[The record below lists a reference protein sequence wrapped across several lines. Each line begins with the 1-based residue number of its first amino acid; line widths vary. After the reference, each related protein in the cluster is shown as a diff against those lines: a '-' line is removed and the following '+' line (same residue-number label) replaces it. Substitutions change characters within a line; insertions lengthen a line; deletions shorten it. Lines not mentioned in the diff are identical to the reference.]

1 MAEQGIVCIIEN
13 DAQRLKALQKILE
26 KNNYIVCRVAANEE
40 SSSTIVDANPDLV
53 LLSAHIAEIDL
64 YELIDKLKSDKR
76 TIDLPFIFTTI
87 PEDLETRSK
96 VIKSSDDLVLEPFDE
111 REVIARIERQVT
123 VSKVRMALRE
133 SEAKFQSVMESAI
146 DAIISADSEGKILS
160 WNKAAA
166 MMFGHT
172 EAEVLDKPIE
182 IIIPDRYRKAH
193 AEGVKRVSSGGAS
206 HAIGKTVELAA
217 ISKNGD
223 EIPVELS
230 LATWF
235 LDEKRYY
242 TGIIRDIGE
251 RKQAEQK
258 FRSVTESAIDAI
270 ISANK
275 KGEIISWNQ
284 AATRILEFS
293 EEEAIGQWLEI
304 IIPERFHEAHR
315 NGMDRFNKSGEAH
328 AIGKTV
334 ELAAITKSGDEV
346 PIELSLSTWMVR
358 NERYYTGIIR
368 DIGERKRAEK
378 LLRQSEKELREKS
391 LEMKEKNQDLEAT
404 LKQINEMHHQMIM
417 QEKMASL
424 GKLSAGMAHELNNP
438 ASAAQRSAA
447 HLQSTLLRL
456 QEVQARIGSIPFE
469 ERQVKTFAVLD
480 VLARE
485 RSHEPVELNVLTRTD
500 REIALE
506 EWLRDQGCLD
516 HGEVVPALVNVGFV
530 KEDLDE
536 LMKPFTEEQ
545 VPVVIR
551 WFGLKLTIYSLVGEI
566 GLATG
571 RIVTLVKALKTYTYM
586 DQAPVQSI
594 DLRKELD
601 NTLIILRSKLK
612 KGVEVVR
619 EYAED
624 LPAIEAYA
632 SELNQV
638 WTNLIDNGI
647 DAMEGSGTLIIRAK
661 REDPWLVVEIEDSGP
676 GIPPEH
682 LPKIFDPFFTTK
694 PPGEGT
700 GLGLNISRNLIV
712 KKHHGKMSV
721 KSEPGSTCFTVHLPM
736 DFRPAEKSDT

>member
-1 MAEQGIVCIIEN
+1 MANQGIVCIIEN
-13 DAQRLKALQKILE
+13 DAQRFKALQKILE
-26 KNNYIVCRVAANEE
+26 KNNYIVIKVAANEE
-40 SSSTIVDANPDLV
+40 SSSNIVDATPDLV
-53 LLSAHIAEIDL
+53 LLSAHITEIDL
-64 YELIDKLKSDKR
+64 YELIDKLKSDKQ

-146 DAIISADSEGKILS
+146 DAIISADAEGKTLS
-160 WNKAAA
+160 WNKAATS
-166 MMFGHT
+166 MFGHT
-172 EAEVLDKPIE
+172 EAEVLGKSIE
-182 IIIPDRYRKAH
+182 IIIPERFRTAH
-193 AEGVKRVSSGGAS
+193 AEGIKRVSSGGAT

-217 ISKNGD
+217 ICKSGD

-270 ISANK
+270 ISANN

-284 AATRILEFS
+284 AATKILGFS
-293 EEEAIGQWLEI
+293 EEEAVGQWVEI
-304 IIPERFHEAHR
+304 IIPERFHKAHR
-315 NGMDRFNKSGEAH
+315 NGMDRFSKTGEAH

-334 ELAAITKSGDEV
+334 ELAARNKSGDEI

-368 DIGERKRAEK
+368 DIGERKRAEEA
-378 LLRQSEKELREKS
+378 LRQSEKELRRKS
-391 LEMKEKNQDLEAT
+391 LEMKEKNQELEAT
-404 LKQINEMHHQMIM
+404 LKQINEMHNQMII

-447 HLQSTLLRL
+447 HLQSILLKL
-456 QEVQARIGSIPFE
+456 QEVLARIGSIPFE
-469 ERQVKTFAVLD
+469 ERQIKTFAVLD

-485 RSHEPVELNVLTRTD
+485 RSHEPVELNVLTRTE

-506 EWLRDQGCLD
+506 EWLRGQGCRD

-536 LMKPFTEEQ
+536 LMKPFTGEQ

-551 WFGLKLTIYSLVGEI
+551 WFGLKLTIYSLVEEI

-712 KKHHGKMSV
+712 KKHHGEMSV
-721 KSEPGSTCFTVHLPM
+721 KSKPGSTCFTVHLPM
-736 DFRPAEKSDT
+736 DFRPAVKLDT